1 MSRILVVGCV
11 SFDTVHLEL
20 SGSGGDLTLAS
31 DSDSSSSSAPSSSF
45 ASASTPAARRTIK
58 TIGGA
63 GLYTALAAAKVG
75 AEVTLFAPKPSPMPD
90 LLKPVE
96 AMLTWVGPEID
107 IEHMPTLEI
116 VHHGHDRATLLNAS
130 WGAEHLLQPESLRQL
145 VDTHFDITHI
155 AALSSPARQLEFMA
169 FLKAVKAN
177 QVISVGTYAR
187 AIAADSAAVNEL
199 LAGCDAFFMN
209 KNEANLLFGEGAIVP
224 KEYQL
229 IFVTTG
235 GDGVDLYT
243 ADSENGVQF
252 EQVEAEQVE
261 VVDPTGAGDS
271 FCGAALA
278 GLTIYINPVAAA
290 QVGALVASKSIEYEG
305 PSIYFIEE

>member
-20 SGSGGDLTLAS
+20 SGPDAALESGSNAGC
-31 DSDSSSSSAPSSSF
+31 DSKSSQ
-45 ASASTPAARRTIK
+45 RRTIK

-96 AMLTWVGPEID
+96 AMLTWVGPEIA

-116 VHHGHDRATLLNAS
+116 IHHGHDRATLLNAS
-130 WGAEHLLQPESLRQL
+130 WGAESLLQPEALRQL
-145 VDTHFDITHI
+145 VAEHFDITHI
-155 AALSSPARQLEFMA
+155 AALSSPARQLEFMT
-169 FLKAVKAN
+169 FLKTVKAN

-187 AIAADSAAVNEL
+187 AIVADSATVHEL
-199 LAGCDAFFMN
+199 LAGSDAFFMN
-209 KNEANLLFGEGAIVP
+209 KNEANLLFGDGAIVP
-224 KEYQL
+224 REYQL

-235 GDGVDLYT
+235 GDGVNLYT
-243 ADSENGVQF
+243 TDSDGVQH
-252 EQVEAEQVE
+252 ESIEAE
-261 VVDPTGAGDS
+261 VVDVIDPTGAGDS

-305 PSIYFIEE
+305 PSIYFVED

>member
-1 MSRILVVGCV
+1 MSRILVIGCV

-20 SGSGGDLTLAS
+20 SGS
-31 DSDSSSSSAPSSSF
+31 DSDNGGEENTENESGQDLG
-45 ASASTPAARRTIK
+45 RRTIK

-96 AMLTWVGPEID
+96 AMLTWVGPEIA

-116 VHHGHDRATLLNAS
+116 IHHGHDRATLLNAS
-130 WGAEHLLQPESLRQL
+130 WGAEHLLLPEALRQL

-155 AALSSPARQLEFMA
+155 AALSSPARQLEFMT

-187 AIAADSAAVNEL
+187 AIVSDSATVSEL
-199 LAGCDAFFMN
+199 VAGSDAFFMN
-209 KNEANLLFGEGAIVP
+209 QNEANLLFGTVPIEP

-229 IFVTTG
+229 IFVTAG
-235 GDGVDLYT
+235 GDGVNLYT
-243 ADSENGVQF
+243 TDSDGVQH
-252 EQVEAEQVE
+252 ESIEAE
-261 VVDPTGAGDS
+261 VVDVIDPTGAGDS

-305 PSIYFIEE
+305 PSIYFVED

>member
-1 MSRILVVGCV
+1 
-11 SFDTVHLEL
+11 
-20 SGSGGDLTLAS
+20 
-31 DSDSSSSSAPSSSF
+31 
-45 ASASTPAARRTIK
+45 
-58 TIGGA
+58 
-63 GLYTALAAAKVG
+63 
-75 AEVTLFAPKPSPMPD
+75 MPD

-96 AMLTWVGPEID
+96 AMLTWVGPEIAKLSRCQPLKLF
-107 IEHMPTLEI
+107 IMVTTAPLYSM
-116 VHHGHDRATLLNAS
+116 LLGELNICFS
-130 WGAEHLLQPESLRQL
+130 LKLCVIWLL
-145 VDTHFDITHI
+145 THFDITHI
-155 AALSSPARQLEFMA
+155 AALSGPARQLEFMT

-187 AIAADSAAVNEL
+187 AIAADSATVKEL
-199 LAGCDAFFMN
+199 LAGSDAFFMN
-209 KNEANLLFGEGAIVP
+209 KNEANLLFGECAIVP

-243 ADSENGVQF
+243 ADSENSVQF
-252 EQVEAEQVE
+252 EQVEAEQVD

-305 PSIYFIEE
+305 PSIYFVED

>member
-20 SGSGGDLTLAS
+20 TG
-31 DSDSSSSSAPSSSF
+31 
-45 ASASTPAARRTIK
+45 RTIK

-75 AEVTLFAPKPSPMPD
+75 AEVTLFALKPEPMPD

-96 AMLTWVGPEID
+96 AALTWVGPQVTLEQ
-107 IEHMPTLEI
+107 MPTLEI
-116 VHHGHDRATLLNAS
+116 VHHGEDRATLLNAS
-130 WGAEHLLQPESLRQL
+130 WGAESLLLPEALREL
-145 VDTHFDITHI
+145 INSHFDITHI
-155 AALSSPARQLEFMA
+155 AALSSPARQLD
-169 FLKAVKAN
+169 FLNYLKQVKAN

-187 AIAADSAAVNEL
+187 AIALDADTVREL
-199 LAGCDAFFMN
+199 LSGSDAFFMN
-209 KNEANLLFGEGAIVP
+209 KNEANLLYGPDPLSIVP
-224 KEYQL
+224 NDYQL
-229 IFVTTG
+229 IFVTAG

-243 ADSENGVQF
+243 SDGEGVQH
-252 EQVEAEQVE
+252 EHVEAEVVE
-261 VVDPTGAGDS
+261 VLDPTGAGDS

-290 QVGALVASKSIEYEG
+290 QVGTLVASKSIEYEG
-305 PSIYFIEE
+305 PSIYFIADEEG